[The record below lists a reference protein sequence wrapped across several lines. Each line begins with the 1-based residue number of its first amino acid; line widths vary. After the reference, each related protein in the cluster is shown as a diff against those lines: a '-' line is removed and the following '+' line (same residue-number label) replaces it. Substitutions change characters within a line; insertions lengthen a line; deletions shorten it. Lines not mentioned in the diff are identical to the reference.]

1 MPLAKATT
9 PYSLRASA
17 VRPVLRAGATAWA
30 MVLAL
35 GLAACVL
42 LAQGLALH
50 HTVEHAVGRSA
61 QLQQPKQA
69 LALHAEHGAQPRY
82 GAAGAHDTTSA
93 TCLLLDQL
101 LALHPGSTCPS
112 AASPPRVASPAPAK
126 RVAPRVATAR
136 HSYLARGPPAA

>member
-61 QLQQPKQA
+61 QLHQPQQA
-69 LALHAEHGAQPRY
+69 LALHAEHGSQPRY
-82 GAAGAHDTTSA
+82 STAGAHDTGSA

-101 LALHPGSTCPS
+101 LALHPGCTCPC
-112 AASPPRVASPAPAK
+112 AASPPRVASPVPAQ
-126 RVAPRVATAR
+126 RVVPALVAAR

>member
-1 MPLAKATT
+1 MGAGP
-9 PYSLRASA
+9 RAM
-17 VRPVLRAGATAWA
+17 L
-30 MVLAL
+30 LAL
-35 GLAACVL
+35 GLALGLALCVL

-50 HTVEHAVGRSA
+50 HSVAH
-61 QLQQPKQA
+61 A
-69 LALHAEHGAQPRY
+69 LAHTAAHSLQAQPD
-82 GAAGAHDTTSA
+82 GHAAHDTGSA

-112 AASPPRVASPAPAK
+112 AASPPLVASPAPAQ

>member
-9 PYSLRASA
+9 PYSLRAHA
-17 VRPVLRAGATAWA
+17 VRPVLRAGATVRALG
-30 MVLAL
+30 LAL
-35 GLAACVL
+35 GLAVCVL
-42 LAQGLALH
+42 LAQGLALRH
-50 HTVEHAVGRSA
+50 AVEHAVGQSA
-61 QLQQPKQA
+61 QLQQQA
-69 LALHAEHGAQPRY
+69 LAHTAAHNLQAQPD
-82 GAAGAHDTTSA
+82 GHAAHDTGSA

-112 AASPPRVASPAPAK
+112 AASPPLVASTAPAQ